1 MDGSGENINKA
12 ALTSLLDQRYG
23 DGQIYL
29 TDVKERA
36 VLKAA
41 VNMGLVSKDGYL
53 THSGRRFWAD
63 HSVREIASPHSS
75 PRPIFGI
82 TQKAKG

>member
-12 ALTSLLDQRYG
+12 ALARLLDQRYG

-29 TDVKERA
+29 TDANERA

-53 THSGRRFWAD
+53 THSGRRFWAN
-63 HSVREIASPHSS
+63 HSVREIASHHRGR
-75 PRPIFGI
+75 RPIFGI
-82 TQKAKG
+82 TQKAKA